1 MDPREDQGMATKIFE
16 LDLSGE
22 PRDLTGIGSYS
33 HVLVLLHWRGRVLG
47 QLRLEVDNGSVP
59 AASIRRAAHL
69 KFGGAITACVTED
82 LVYGA
87 TLHSTGRRGNLS
99 RSIVVCT
106 RDRPEDLE
114 RCLAAVC
121 PSAGPG
127 AEVLVVDNAP
137 SDDRTALLSKGFPVR
152 YTLEPRRGLN
162 WARTRGAEEACGEI
176 IVYIDDD
183 AIPRN
188 GWLDALL
195 EPFSNPEVAAVTGLI
210 MPAELEN
217 DAQEGFERYCGF
229 ARGFCRKEY
238 TADKESPLA
247 AANVGAGACMAIRR
261 RLVNDHGLFRAEL
274 DCGTAT
280 RSGGDTYA
288 FYRLLSHGYR
298 IVYNPDA
305 VVWHRHRRTEAELR
319 ETLVG
324 YSVGTFA
331 FLLRALFD
339 HGEIGALHIGFR
351 WFVSHHLRQ
360 LYRGFRGK
368 TGAQPVSLTL
378 AEIGGI
384 LSAPG
389 AYIRSRREESRKA
402 GDDPASGSGSRTVSP

>member
-1 MDPREDQGMATKIFE
+1 MATKIVE
-16 LDLSGE
+16 HDLSGKL
-22 PRDLTGIGSYS
+22 RDLTGLGSYS
-33 HVLVLLHWRGRVLG
+33 HVLVLLRWRGRVLG
-47 QLRLEVDNGSVP
+47 QMRLEVDNGTV
-59 AASIRRAAHL
+59 AALSIWRAAHL
-69 KFGGAITACVTED
+69 KFGGAITSCVTED

-87 TLHSTGRRGNLS
+87 TPHSTGRRGNPS
-99 RSIVVCT
+99 CSIVVCT
-106 RDRPEDLE
+106 RDRPEDLQ

-121 PSAGPG
+121 PSAGAR

-137 SDDRTALLSKGFPVR
+137 SDDRTALLSKEFPVR

-162 WARTRGAEEACGEI
+162 WARTRGAEEASGEI

-183 AIPRN
+183 AISGS

-195 EPFSNPEVAAVTGLI
+195 EPFANPEVGAVTALI

-217 DAQEGFERYCGF
+217 ETQEGFERYCTF
-229 ARGFCRKEY
+229 VRGFRRREY
-238 TADKESPLA
+238 TAATISPLA
-247 AANVGAGACMAIRR
+247 AAKVGAGACMAIRR
-261 RLVNDHGLFRAEL
+261 RLVNDLGLFRAEL

-288 FYRLLSHGYR
+288 FYRLLSMGYR
-298 IVYNPDA
+298 IVYNPEA
-305 VVWHRHRRTEAELR
+305 VVWHRHRRTEPELR
-319 ETLVG
+319 ETLAG
-324 YSVGTFA
+324 YSIGTYA
-331 FLLRALFD
+331 FLLRALID

-351 WFVSHHLRQ
+351 WFFSHHLRE

-368 TGAQPVSLTL
+368 TDAQPISLTL

-389 AYIRSRREESRKA
+389 AYLRSRKEEGRKTV
-402 GDDPASGSGSRTVSP
+402 DRPASAAASRASPS

>member
-1 MDPREDQGMATKIFE
+1 MATKIVE
-16 LDLSGE
+16 RDLSGKL
-22 PRDLTGIGSYS
+22 RDLTGLGSCS
-33 HVLVLLHWRGRVLG
+33 HALVLLRWRGRVLG
-47 QLRLEVDNGSVP
+47 QLRLEVDNGTVP
-59 AASIRRAAHL
+59 AVSIWRAAHL
-69 KFGGAITACVTED
+69 KFGGAITSCVTEG

-87 TLHSTGRRGNLS
+87 TPPSTGRRENLS
-99 RSIVVCT
+99 CSIVVCT
-106 RDRPEDLE
+106 RDRPEDLQ

-121 PSAGPG
+121 PSAGAR

-137 SDDRTALLSKGFPVR
+137 SDDRTALLSKEFPVR
-152 YTLEPRRGLN
+152 YTCEPRRGLN
-162 WARTRGAEEACGEI
+162 WARTRGAEEASGEI

-183 AIPRN
+183 AISGN

-195 EPFSNPEVAAVTGLI
+195 EPFVNPEVAAVTGLI

-217 DAQEGFERYCGF
+217 DAQEGFEKYCGF
-229 ARGFCRKEY
+229 ARGFLRKEY
-238 TADKESPLA
+238 TAETVSPLA

-261 RLVNDHGLFRAEL
+261 RLVNDIGLFRAEL

-288 FYRLLSHGYR
+288 FYRLLSLGYR
-298 IVYNPDA
+298 IVYTPDA

-319 ETLVG
+319 ATLAG
-324 YSVGTFA
+324 YSVGTYA
-331 FLLRALFD
+331 FLLRALLD

-351 WFVSHHLRQ
+351 WFASHHLRQ

-368 TGAQPVSLTL
+368 TDAQPVSLTL

-384 LSAPG
+384 FSAPG
-389 AYIRSRREESRKA
+389 AYIRSRREERRKA
-402 GDDPASGSGSRTVSP
+402 GNLPPSDPGSRTVSL

>member
-1 MDPREDQGMATKIFE
+1 
-16 LDLSGE
+16 
-22 PRDLTGIGSYS
+22 
-33 HVLVLLHWRGRVLG
+33 
-47 QLRLEVDNGSVP
+47 
-59 AASIRRAAHL
+59 
-69 KFGGAITACVTED
+69 
-82 LVYGA
+82 
-87 TLHSTGRRGNLS
+87 
-99 RSIVVCT
+99 
-106 RDRPEDLE
+106 
-114 RCLAAVC
+114 
-121 PSAGPG
+121 
-127 AEVLVVDNAP
+127 
-137 SDDRTALLSKGFPVR
+137 
-152 YTLEPRRGLN
+152 LN
-162 WARTRGAEEACGEI
+162 WARTRGAEEASGEI

-229 ARGFCRKEY
+229 ARGFSRKEY
-238 TADKESPLA
+238 TAETISPLA

-261 RLVNDHGLFRAEL
+261 RLVNDLGLFRTEL

-288 FYRLLSHGYR
+288 FYRLLSLGYR

-305 VVWHRHRRTEAELR
+305 IVWHRHRRTEAELR
-319 ETLVG
+319 ATLVG
-324 YSVGTFA
+324 YSIGTYA
-331 FLLRALFD
+331 FLLRALLD
-339 HGEIGALHIGFR
+339 HGEIGALHIGVR

-368 TGAQPVSLTL
+368 ADAQPVSLTL

-389 AYIRSRREESRKA
+389 AYIRSRREESRKVWTLPA
-402 GDDPASGSGSRTVSP
+402 LDPGSRTVSL

>member
-1 MDPREDQGMATKIFE
+1 MATKIFE
-16 LDLSGE
+16 HDLSGAL
-22 PRDLTGIGSYS
+22 RDLTGVGSYS

-47 QLRLEVDNGSVP
+47 QLRLEVDNGTVP
-59 AASIRRAAHL
+59 ALSIWRAAHL
-69 KFGGAITACVTED
+69 KFGRAITSCVAED
-82 LVYGA
+82 LIYGA
-87 TLHSTGRRGNLS
+87 TLHSTERRGNLS
-99 RSIVVCT
+99 CSIVVCT
-106 RDRPEDLE
+106 RDRKEDLE

-127 AEVLVVDNAP
+127 DEVLVVDNAP
-137 SDDRTALLSKGFPVR
+137 SDDRTELLSREFPVR
-152 YTLEPRRGLN
+152 YALEPRQGLN
-162 WARTRGAEEACGEI
+162 WARTRGAEEASGEI

-229 ARGFCRKEY
+229 ARGFSRKEH
-238 TADKESPLA
+238 TAETISPLA

-261 RLVNDHGLFRAEL
+261 RLVNDLGLFRTEL

-288 FYRLLSHGYR
+288 FYRLLSLGYR

-319 ETLVG
+319 ATLVG
-324 YSVGTFA
+324 YSIGTFA
-331 FLLRALFD
+331 FLLRALLA

-389 AYIRSRREESRKA
+389 AYIRSRREERRKTWIL
-402 GDDPASGSGSRTVSP
+402 PASDPGSRTVSS